1 MPSHNHSRNS
11 FGVAAALLAAAWG
24 MGIVG
29 AQAQET
35 REVPRL
41 ERRVGAHRRRRPV

>member
-29 AQAQET
+29 AQAQK
-35 REVPRL
+35 PR
-41 ERRVGAHRRRRPV
+41 GTPIGKASGCA